1 VEKMFPKQSRI
12 EVPFLQKGDLL
23 KVIFTD
29 LNNRSNNK
37 EYQTSSKEL
46 TISGVIRVLRANV
59 PVIAA
64 SAEAIVQTGTWTNNK
79 EWKSPSGQYCVELVK
94 E

>member
-1 VEKMFPKQSRI
+1 
-12 EVPFLQKGDLL
+12 L

-29 LNNRSNNK
+29 LNNRANSK

-64 SAEAIVQTGTWTNNK
+64 SAEAIVQTGSWISK
-79 EWKSPSGQYCVELVK
+79 VEWKSPSGQYCVEMVK